1 MKHPSIRDLLEYWN
15 ERRGRRAAPERDDI
29 EPEAIRG
36 LLADTFI
43 LSIDPVRGH
52 PFRLAGT
59 RVCALLGREIKG
71 QAFLDLF
78 SPATRTEIRQLFAII
93 ADETVGVAG
102 GARELIAEGPE
113 AAWLE
118 LLLLPLRHYGR
129 TDTRLLGA
137 LAANGRRIGWGPGRS
152 VTWSL
157 VPIVSSAVA
166 PCRLVLPRSETSWRP
181 RSKAVLWCMREG
193 ARRRARRSPEALGVS
208 HIRPR
213 FNKNWRKPA
222 NQSEAITR
230 H

>member
-78 SPATRTEIRQLFAII
+78 SPATRTEISQLFAII

-102 GARELIAEGPE
+102 GARELIAEAPE
-113 AAWLE
+113 AVWLE
-118 LLLLPLRHYGR
+118 LVLLPLRHYGR

-137 LAANGRRIGWGPGRS
+137 LAANEPPNWLGTRALRHLELGTYRFVGRSTVPACAPAQRNILAAKVQSRFVVYEGRRPSPGPP
-152 VTWSL
+152 VT
-157 VPIVSSAVA
+157 
-166 PCRLVLPRSETSWRP
+166 
-181 RSKAVLWCMREG
+181 
-193 ARRRARRSPEALGVS
+193 
-208 HIRPR
+208 
-213 FNKNWRKPA
+213 
-222 NQSEAITR
+222 
-230 H
+230 

>member
-43 LSIDPVRGH
+43 LSIDPLHGH

-78 SPATRTEIRQLFAII
+78 SPATRSEIRQLFAII

-102 GARELIAEGPE
+102 GARELIAEARE

-118 LLLLPLRHYGR
+118 FALLPLRHYGR
-129 TDTRLLGA
+129 TDTRVLGA
-137 LAANGRRIGWGPGRS
+137 LAANEPPNWLGTRALRHLELGTYRFVGHTTVPACVHAQRSLPAAKVQNRFVVYEGRQRPSSGPP
-152 VTWSL
+152 VT
-157 VPIVSSAVA
+157 
-166 PCRLVLPRSETSWRP
+166 
-181 RSKAVLWCMREG
+181 
-193 ARRRARRSPEALGVS
+193 
-208 HIRPR
+208 
-213 FNKNWRKPA
+213 
-222 NQSEAITR
+222 
-230 H
+230 

>member
-43 LSIDPVRGH
+43 LSIDPFRGH

-78 SPATRTEIRQLFAII
+78 TAATRSEIRELFAII
-93 ADETVGVAG
+93 ANEAVGVAG
-102 GARELIAEGPE
+102 GASELMAEGPE
-113 AAWLE
+113 ATRLE
-118 LLLLPLRHYGR
+118 LLLLPLGHYGR

-137 LAANGRRIGWGPGRS
+137 LAASEPPNWLGTRALRHLELGTYRFVGRTAVPACDHAQRNIPAAKVQSRFTVYEGRQRPSSGP
-152 VTWSL
+152 
-157 VPIVSSAVA
+157 
-166 PCRLVLPRSETSWRP
+166 
-181 RSKAVLWCMREG
+181 
-193 ARRRARRSPEALGVS
+193 
-208 HIRPR
+208 
-213 FNKNWRKPA
+213 PA
-222 NQSEAITR
+222 T
-230 H
+230 